1 MPHRMGEPAAIRE
14 EELKNRVAA
23 LFFGKYDCTRIVG
36 NIDFCV
42 SPKRRDSRQMTLIP
56 DTPIL
61 WAEAKNHPTDIY
73 RMLAQLIL
81 TIGRAG
87 RPRPDAAVAGRPP
100 YHADEPP
107 KFAGCFD
114 NEKIAFVE
122 YHHILPVFNLNDF
135 NWTQTPSAVDD
146 KTVETVRR
154 TIPAEKIVVFRFG
167 TDDAEIKAFI
177 ARNFTSCESP
187 ALATPIDRNN
197 FTFIYQKWRSEVMPH
212 IDAPWDVLKKK
223 YALYDRDFFLA
234 EMNVDDNG
242 TPELS
247 DDRPAEDFYIT
258 FDANAREPYTI
269 RRKNEDELNFNLT
282 FGFKPGGLDAYAAFW
297 RRYKR
302 PPKREYWDFIVSR
315 LDLLVPQDVRERK
328 GAFFTPQMWVQLSQ
342 HYFALVLGE
351 NWQDEY
357 DIWDCCGGTANLEVG
372 LTNKYRV
379 WVSTIDQQDVDVI
392 KERIR
397 NGANLLE
404 SHVFR
409 FDFLNDSFDKLPQG
423 LKDIILNPARRRK
436 LVMYFNPPYAE
447 ASNTHTISGTGTNR
461 AGVSQTAVAQQYA
474 GALGRAVNE
483 LFAQFLIRIAKEI
496 PGCVVGQFSKLK
508 HLQGP
513 NFKAFRQA
521 FRGSLEKCFIVPADT
536 FDNVR
541 GKFPIGFFVWRL
553 EDGFKHRG
561 TEAQSA
567 GGSQFTATEKADA
580 NCVPPES
587 PLRLCASVLKNQNG
601 IFTSTVA
608 DVYDREG
615 NSIGTKTIYSPDN
628 DRFIIDWLRQYYD
641 RKGEHLAYLR
651 YLGTDFQ
658 HNNGVC
664 VTTRPSKADLEQV
677 KGTWVTQANILSC
690 CIYFAVRLCIEAD
703 WLNDRDQFLHPND
716 GWKED
721 AEFQADCIVFTLFS
735 GQNRVMSRDGV
746 NHWIPFTEEEVGAK
760 DCFASHFMSDFIN
773 GRAGRSRPDAAV
785 AGRPPYQAD
794 LFAATGESSA
804 GGSRSSATAAETAA
818 PHAGATSCAPPASV
832 PLCLCVKE
840 TLSPAARAVLDAG
853 RELWRYYHAQPG
865 ANPNASYYDIR
876 AHFQGCKPNGTM
888 NATSTDATYSALLA
902 NLRSAHKALAAQIEP
917 KVYEYGFL
925 KR

>member
-1 MPHRMGEPAAIRE
+1 METSAIRE

-87 RPRPDAAVAGRPP
+87 RPRPADAARPEAAP
-100 YHADEPP
+100 YHMDEPP
-107 KFAGCFD
+107 RFVGCFD

-154 TIPAEKIVVFRFG
+154 TIPAEKIVEFRFG
-167 TDDAEIKAFI
+167 ADDSEIKAFI
-177 ARNFTSCESP
+177 ARNFASCESP

-328 GAFFTPQMWVQLSQ
+328 GSFFTPAIWVEKSQ
-342 HYFALVLGE
+342 SYIAAALGE
-351 NWQDEY
+351 SWQDEY
-357 DIWDCCGGTANLEVG
+357 YVWDCAGGTGNLEVG

-379 WVSTIDQQDVDVI
+379 WVSTLDQQDVDVI
-392 KERIR
+392 HERIK

-409 FDFLNDSFDKLPQG
+409 FDFLNDSFDKLPED
-423 LKDIILNPARRRK
+423 LRDVINDPEKRK
-436 LVMYFNPPYAE
+436 RLVIYINPPYAE

-461 AGVSQTAVAQQYA
+461 AGVSQTVVAQQYA
-474 GALGRAVNE
+474 GILGRAVNE
-483 LFAQFLIRIAKEI
+483 LFAQFLIRIAREI

-536 FDNVR
+536 FDNVK

-553 EDGFKHRG
+553 GDV
-561 TEAQSA
+561 ASA
-567 GGSQFTATEKADA
+567 TGSLGVSEIGRVSEKSLELQDSQT
-580 NCVPPES
+580 PSSES
-587 PLRLCASVLKNQNG
+587 NQG
-601 IFTSTVA
+601 VFTSTVA

-615 NSIGTKTIYSPDN
+615 NSLGTKTIYSPDN

-641 RKGEHLAYLR
+641 RNGEHLAYLR

-664 VTTRPSKADLEQV
+664 ITTRPSKADLEQV
-677 KGTWVTQANILSC
+677 KGTWVTRANILWG
-690 CIYFAVRLCIEAD
+690 CIYFAVRLCIDAD
-703 WLNDRDQFLHPND
+703 WLNDRDQFLYPND
-716 GWKED
+716 NWKED
-721 AEFQADCIVFTLFS
+721 AEFLADCMVFALFS

-760 DCFASHFMSDFIN
+760 SCFKSHFMSDFLV
-773 GRAGRSRPDAAV
+773 GRVVARADAAG
-785 AGRPPYQAD
+785 AGRPPYQGD
-794 LFAATGESSA
+794 LFATTGESST
-804 GGSRSSATAAETAA
+804 GGSRFCATAAETAA
-818 PHAGATSCAPPASV
+818 HHAGATSCAPPASV
-832 PLCLCVKE
+832 PPASVPLCLCVKE
-840 TLSPAARAVLDAG
+840 SLSPAARAVLDAG

-888 NATSTDATYSALLA
+888 NTTSADATYSALLV

>member
-1 MPHRMGEPAAIRE
+1 METSAIRE

-42 SPKRRDSRQMTLIP
+42 SLKRRDPRQMTLIP

-87 RPRPDAAVAGRPP
+87 RPRPADAARPEAAP
-100 YHADEPP
+100 YHMDEPP
-107 KFAGCFD
+107 KFVGCFD

-154 TIPAEKIVVFRFG
+154 TIPAEKIVEFRFG
-167 TDDAEIKAFI
+167 ADDSEIKAFI
-177 ARNFTSCESP
+177 ARNFASCESP
-187 ALATPIDRNN
+187 ALAAPIDRNN

-328 GAFFTPQMWVQLSQ
+328 GSFFTPAIWVEKSQ
-342 HYFALVLGE
+342 SYIAAALGE
-351 NWQDEY
+351 SWQDEY
-357 DIWDCCGGTANLEVG
+357 YVWDCAGGTGNLEVG

-379 WVSTIDQQDVDVI
+379 WVSTLDQQDVDVI
-392 KERIR
+392 HERIK

-409 FDFLNDSFDKLPQG
+409 FDFLNDSFDKLPED
-423 LKDIILNPARRRK
+423 LHDVINDSEKRK
-436 LVMYFNPPYAE
+436 RLVIYINPPYAE
-447 ASNTHTISGTGTNR
+447 HSNRKVIVGTGENRTN
-461 AGVSQTAVAQQYA
+461 V
-474 GALGRAVNE
+474 
-483 LFAQFLIRIAKEI
+483 AKESLVYKEFSS
-496 PGCVVGQFSKLK
+496 VVGTATRELYIQFFLRIYKELRGATLASFSTMKFVCSQNCSKFRK
-508 HLQGP
+508 HWKAD
-513 NFKAFRQA
+513 FK
-521 FRGSLEKCFIVPADT
+521 GGFICPADT
-536 FDNVR
+536 FDNVS
-541 GKFPIGFFVWRL
+541 GSFPIAFTIWHL
-553 EDGFKHRG
+553 DGSDEICGVRVEVIDRDLNSLG
-561 TEAQSA
+561 TRTFHS
-567 GGSQFTATEKADA
+567 
-580 NCVPPES
+580 
-587 PLRLCASVLKNQNG
+587 
-601 IFTSTVA
+601 
-608 DVYDREG
+608 
-615 NSIGTKTIYSPDN
+615 SISGEMIS
-628 DRFIIDWLRQYYD
+628 DWLRRYYD
-641 RKGEHLAYLR
+641 VHSAVTLAYMSLPGVSMQQR
-651 YLGTDFQ
+651 ASLFITSKPTESDVKQHKVARITPSNLIPFTVYLSVRHCIALTWG
-658 HNNGVC
+658 NNKDEFCNPTKNWFSDDEFKGDCLVFALFDN
-664 VTTRPSKADLEQV
+664 VV
-677 KGTWVTQANILSC
+677 K
-690 CIYFAVRLCIEAD
+690 
-703 WLNDRDQFLHPND
+703 
-716 GWKED
+716 
-721 AEFQADCIVFTLFS
+721 
-735 GQNRVMSRDGV
+735 SRDGV

-760 DCFASHFMSDFIN
+760 SCFKSHFMSDFIN

-785 AGRPPYQAD
+785 AGRPPYQGD
-794 LFAATGESSA
+794 LFATTGESSA
-804 GGSRSSATAAETAA
+804 GGSRFCATAAETAA
-818 PHAGATSCAPPASV
+818 HHAGATSCAPPASV

-840 TLSPAARAVLDAG
+840 SLSPAARAVLDAG

-888 NATSTDATYSALLA
+888 NTTSADATYSALLV